1 MGCEP
6 MNDQAQVYLITDEYI
21 QSYHVK
27 TLSYELIENLIYF
40 LCAYPIVAIIN
51 NIFDKNEN
59 MLYLNLITII
69 PVFLMTYFRVK
80 IKTMGK
86 FILSIALVIS
96 ISLII
101 TGLILKQYI
110 FLAILFIWAV
120 DCIKKSIS
128 TQRVKFDKSNLIFLE
143 ALLIPQIIIAACLEL
158 KAVQIV
164 TAIISIAIMLISI
177 GYICKARNVRL
188 AMDDA
193 ENKSFNSKDNNIF
206 IAGTILLIG
215 IIIFMLFMLGT
226 FDAAYELTKK
236 IANVLIN
243 LLNGNV
249 VIKPSG
255 DVNNVATKNKDN
267 NDVFKTILQQSG
279 EPNKFTKII
288 LMILNVMFD
297 IIFIVASIAI
307 IYLLINR
314 ILIYIKKLRNKDNI
328 TFDFRNNKENEIKK
342 KVNKIRFYISKSIF
356 KNDKEKIRK
365 LYKDKIL
372 KYKKNNIKIN
382 KSFSTNEIQKEILSK
397 ALDNIEDATKV
408 YEKAR
413 YSNEVVSKDDVEI
426 LKHTH

>member
-1 MGCEP
+1 

-86 FILSIALVIS
+86 FILSIALVMS

-110 FLAILFIWAV
+110 FLAILFIWAA
-120 DCIKKSIS
+120 DCIKKSIY

>member
-1 MGCEP
+1 
-6 MNDQAQVYLITDEYI
+6 MNDQSQVYLITDEYM

-40 LCAYPIVAIIN
+40 LCFYPIAAIIN

-86 FILSIALVIS
+86 FILSIVLVIS

-101 TGLILKQYI
+101 IGLILKQYI
-110 FLAILFIWAV
+110 FLAILFIWAA
-120 DCIKKSIS
+120 DCIKRSIS
-128 TQRVKFDKSNLIFLE
+128 TQRVKFDKSKLIFLE

-158 KAVQIV
+158 ESVQII
-164 TAIISIAIMLISI
+164 TAIISIVMMLISI

-188 AMDDA
+188 AMDDL
-193 ENKSFNSKDNNIF
+193 ENKTFNSKDNNIF

-236 IANVLIN
+236 IANVLMN

-267 NDVFKTILQQSG
+267 NDVFKNILQQAG

-288 LMILNVMFD
+288 LMILNVIFD
-297 IIFIVASIAI
+297 IIFIVASITI

-328 TFDFRNNKENEIKK
+328 TFDFRSNKENEIKK

-382 KSFSTNEIQKEILSK
+382 NSFSTSEIQKEILRK
-397 ALDNIEDATKV
+397 ALDNIGDATKV

-413 YSNEVVSKDDVEI
+413 YSNEAVTKDDVEI

>member
-1 MGCEP
+1 